1 MSQFGEVDEE
11 YVLAR
16 RALLDAADALS
27 EHLDAVV
34 LVGAQ
39 AIYLQTGAAEFAIAE
54 YTTDADLSIQPAGLR
69 DAPRIPSRLQA
80 SDITPVIRGD
90 QQQPGQ
96 WLSPDRVPVDLMVPD
111 RLAGSGSR
119 SADLGVH
126 GRRTARRA
134 KGLEAAF
141 VDRESMTVS
150 ALEPGDDRSIEMNVA
165 GPGALLVAKIHKIA
179 DRSSTPDR
187 LIGKDALDV
196 LRLLQCVSTDE
207 LCARLVRLRQD
218 ELSRDV
224 TDEAIAQMPLL
235 FGSSDSL
242 GVSMAVRAVGDL
254 ENPDVIASSM
264 VALANDL
271 LDAL

>member
-39 AIYLQTGAAEFAIAE
+39 AIYLQTGAAELAIAE

-69 DAPRIPSRLQA
+69 DAPLIPSRLQA

>member
-1 MSQFGEVDEE
+1 MNVPGKPDHL
-11 YVLAR
+11 YVRAR
-16 RALLDAADALS
+16 RALLDTAEALA
-27 EHLDAVV
+27 EQLDAVV

-39 AIYLQTGAAEFAIAE
+39 ALYLQTGAAEFAVAE
-54 YTTDADLSIQPAGLR
+54 YTTDADFSIRPADLS
-69 DAPRIPSRLQA
+69 DAPLIPSQLQA
-80 SDITPVIRGD
+80 SDITPVIRD
-90 QQQPGQ
+90 SQQQPGQ
-96 WLSPDRVPVDLMVPD
+96 WLSHDDVPVDLMVPD
-111 RLAGSGSR
+111 QLAGSGSR

-134 KGLEAAF
+134 KGLEAAL

-150 ALEPGDDRSIEMNVA
+150 ALEFGDDRSIKMNVA

-187 LIGKDALDV
+187 QVDKDALDV

-207 LCARLVRLRQD
+207 LCTRLARLRQD

-235 FGSSDSL
+235 FGSADSL
-242 GVSMAVRAVGDL
+242 GVRMAVRAVEGL
-254 ENPDVIASSM
+254 EDPDVIASSM
-264 VALANDL
+264 VILTNDL
-271 LDAL
+271 LESL

>member
-1 MSQFGEVDEE
+1 M
-11 YVLAR
+11 
-16 RALLDAADALS
+16 
-27 EHLDAVV
+27 
-34 LVGAQ
+34 
-39 AIYLQTGAAEFAIAE
+39 
-54 YTTDADLSIQPAGLR
+54 
-69 DAPRIPSRLQA
+69 
-80 SDITPVIRGD
+80 
-90 QQQPGQ
+90 
-96 WLSPDRVPVDLMVPD
+96 
-111 RLAGSGSR
+111 
-119 SADLGVH
+119 
-126 GRRTARRA
+126 
-134 KGLEAAF
+134 
-141 VDRESMTVS
+141 S